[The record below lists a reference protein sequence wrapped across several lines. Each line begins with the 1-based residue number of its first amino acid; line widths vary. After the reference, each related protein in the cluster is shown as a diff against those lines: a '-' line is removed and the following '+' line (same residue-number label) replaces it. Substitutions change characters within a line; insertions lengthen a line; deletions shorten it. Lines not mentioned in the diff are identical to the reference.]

1 MNDVMTRKA
10 SFDEVSWALS
20 DVRRKHTKIA
30 AEDGLTFLEFLQN
43 HKRVEAC
50 TQEQDEV
57 CILLGWSHQVHQQ
70 MDHEEIM
77 RQMTVEQ

>member
-20 DVRRKHTKIA
+20 DVRRKHTRMA
-30 AEDGLTFLEFLQN
+30 AMDGLDFIQFLMDQ
-43 HKRVEAC
+43 KRVAAC

-57 CILLGWSHQVHQQ
+57 CILLGWSHEVHQQ
-70 MDHEEIM
+70 MEHEQIM
-77 RQMTVEQ
+77 LDMQEDQ